1 MTELS
6 PRTQAVLAAY
16 LYGGLSAAL
25 QAAADQIKPHIS
37 HTPWITNEDGYF
49 NETFENYEALGQLE
63 AHDHLLAIAAELE
76 GGND

>member
-25 QAAADQIKPHIS
+25 QAAADQLVPEPSESDKGSLSLAAIRNRCKVRD
-37 HTPWITNEDGYF
+37 E
-49 NETFENYEALGQLE
+49 
-63 AHDHLLAIAAELE
+63 LLAIAAELE
-76 GGND
+76 VE

>member
-25 QAAADQIKPHIS
+25 QAAADQVVP
-37 HTPWITNEDGYF
+37 EDGDPIYGLTLTGADRQVVRCQF
-49 NETFENYEALGQLE
+49 
-63 AHDHLLAIAAELE
+63 LAIAAELKRMS
-76 GGND
+76 